1 MGICQFGSWQGN
13 PGPACL
19 AAMNAPTASVKA
31 DHLPE
36 AGPVKI
42 NGTLLGAT
50 LVGALGGLLFG
61 FDTAVIS
68 GCQDDLVKLFSLT
81 KGEQGFM
88 TASAMIGA
96 TVGSL
101 AAAKPGDLYGRRDC
115 LKVVAAFYLLC
126 ALGCAFASSLA
137 MIVSAR
143 ILGGLAVGAT
153 SVLGPMYL
161 AEIAPASWRGRLV
174 ACFQVNIVLGVLLAY
189 GSNWLIGSLD
199 PGAAEWRWKL
209 GIQAVPALAFL
220 VMLFFI
226 PRSPRWLMMKGKREE
241 AAVVLQRI
249 GVENVPVQISA
260 IGESLRE
267 EKAGGGAPLFT
278 RALSKPVLL
287 AIIVA
292 MFNQLGGI
300 NALWYYADQIF
311 AMAGFDKNASAMQ
324 SVILGAVNFIAT
336 LAGMAVIDKAGR
348 KPLLMWGTAGCGLS
362 LAMVTWIFNNNVHAD
377 WLVWLLGGM
386 VVCHAFGQ
394 GAVIW
399 VFISEIF
406 PTSVRS
412 KGQTLGSFTHWFMA
426 MLISWAFPL
435 VARELGQ
442 PGAGLPFA
450 FFAVMMAVQLF
461 VVGIWFP
468 ETKQVALEDM
478 GQKLK
483 TA

>member
-1 MGICQFGSWQGN
+1 MAVPVDTGI
-13 PGPACL
+13 
-19 AAMNAPTASVKA
+19 
-31 DHLPE
+31 
-36 AGPVKI
+36 GPVKI
-42 NGTLLGAT
+42 TAALLGAT

-81 KGEQGFM
+81 KGQQGFM

-115 LKVVAAFYLLC
+115 LKIVAAFYLLC
-126 ALGCAFASSLA
+126 AIGCAFASSLS
-137 MIVSAR
+137 MIVIAR

-161 AEIAPASWRGRLV
+161 AEISPASWRGRLV
-174 ACFQVNIVLGVLLAY
+174 ACFQVNIVLGVLIAY
-189 GSNWLIGSLD
+189 GSNYLLGSMHL
-199 PGAAEWRWKL
+199 GANEWRWKL
-209 GIQAVPALAFL
+209 GIQALPAFAFL
-220 VMLFFI
+220 MMLFFI
-226 PRSPRWLMMKGKREE
+226 PRSPRWLMMKGKIEE
-241 AAVVLQRI
+241 AAEVLQKI
-249 GVENVPVQISA
+249 GVSNVKAQIA
-260 IGESLRE
+260 VIQDSLRE
-267 EKAGGGAPLFT
+267 EKLGRSAPLFT
-278 RALSKPVLL
+278 KSLSKPVFL
-287 AIIVA
+287 AITVA

-324 SVILGAVNFIAT
+324 SVILGLVNLFAT
-336 LAGMAVIDKAGR
+336 LAGMAIIDKVGR
-348 KPLLMWGTAGCGLS
+348 KPLLMWGTVGGGIS
-362 LAMVTWIFNNNVHAD
+362 LALVAWIFNSNVHAD

-386 VVCHAFGQ
+386 VICHAFGQ

-406 PTSVRS
+406 PTAVRS
-412 KGQTLGSFTHWFMA
+412 NGQTLGSFTHWFMA

-442 PGAGLPFA
+442 PMAGLPFA
-450 FFAVMMAVQLF
+450 FFAVMMVVQLF
-461 VVGIWFP
+461 VVGMFFP

-478 GQKLK
+478 NRKMRAQ
-483 TA
+483 